1 MHQRHTKKGKTVF
14 TTLGLALGAT
24 GVAGL
29 YSSWRR
35 LALSGAAVVAVSW
48 LLIAASL
55 WAWSR
60 AVGAEFGVSFALL
73 ALSLF
78 GGLALLVNFEVRERK
93 GDKTAT
99 TQAVTIDPRSW
110 GRHLLLFFATVP
122 LAGVAATFCTVMLCA
137 LLPWHPTDKMVLA
150 VLLVPVTWG
159 LAAYWACADTR
170 PLRPVIVLLLGA
182 LAPALYLY
190 L

>member
-1 MHQRHTKKGKTVF
+1 MF
-14 TTLGLALGAT
+14 ASLGLVLGAT

-29 YSSWRR
+29 YSAWRR
-35 LALSGAAVVAVSW
+35 FALSGAAVVAASW
-48 LLIAASL
+48 ALIAVSL

-60 AVGAEFGVSFALL
+60 AFGAEFGVSFALI
-73 ALSLF
+73 AFSLF

-93 GDKTAT
+93 GDRPAN

-110 GRHLLLFFATVP
+110 GRHGLLFFAVVP
-122 LAGVAATFCTVMLCA
+122 LAGAASIFCTVLLCG
-137 LLPWHPTDKMVLA
+137 LLPWHDTDKMVLA
-150 VLLVPVTWG
+150 VLLVPVVWG
-159 LAAYWACADTR
+159 LAAYWVCADSR
-170 PLRPVIVLLLGA
+170 PLRPIAVLLACA